1 MFFLGMEISPK
12 RLAEGWR
19 IAIIRTLFQILAS
32 VGLAWLIGLI
42 FGWSM
47 SRIVL
52 LGFVIS
58 LSSTAV
64 VLKLLKDR
72 GELDTPAGRDV
83 LLILLVQDLA
93 VVPMLI
99 VIGLLGGQAPDTP
112 TLALQIA
119 GGMAIFGGA
128 GWLIHSNRFH
138 FPFADKL
145 RHDHELQVFAALLS
159 CFGLAFITGWLQIS
173 FGWIRNYHRG
183 GVLARRPTSPRFNRV
198 TYLAASGRRGP
209 HPPAH
214 SGAAAGHPRRDP
226 HAMPAPAV
234 RATSPA

>member
-1 MFFLGMEISPK
+1 MTLLLFFLGMEISPK

-19 IAIIRTLFQILAS
+19 VAIIRTLFQILAS

-47 SRIVL
+47 SRILL

-58 LSSTAV
+58 LSST
-64 VLKLLKDR
+64 
-72 GELDTPAGRDV
+72 
-83 LLILLVQDLA
+83 A